1 MASTHAVVVAAGS
14 GERFGGD
21 TPKQLALLA
30 GTPIVVW
37 AVRPFLDAG
46 CASVVVVTR
55 DDLLVEVGSLFA
67 GEARVKVVPGGATRA
82 SSTHNGLAA
91 LAAEDDDVV
100 LVHDAARPLIDT
112 ATIAA
117 CRDAVLAHGAATVA
131 LAVGDTILVTAGG
144 TVTAV
149 PDRASYRRAQT
160 PQGFRYAGLV
170 AAHEAAHDDDG
181 AAITDEC
188 GVVLRHRP
196 DVAIAI
202 VPGSERLMKITTR
215 KDLEIAERLLADS
228 PPL

>member
-46 CASVVVVTR
+46 CESVVVVTR
-55 DDLLVEVGSLFA
+55 DDLVVDVGSLFA
-67 GEARVKVVPGGATRA
+67 AEARVKVVPGGTTRA
-82 SSTHNGLAA
+82 SSTRKGLAA

-117 CRDAVLAHGAATVA
+117 CRDAALAHGAATVA
-131 LAVGDTILVTAGG
+131 LAVGDTILVTVGD

-160 PQGFRYAGLV
+160 PQGFRYGDLV
-170 AAHEAAHDDDG
+170 AAHSAVVDAT
-181 AAITDEC
+181 ATVTDEC
-188 GVVLRHRP
+188 GVMLRHRP
-196 DVAIAI
+196 DVTIAI
-202 VPGSERLMKITTR
+202 VPGSDRLMKITTR
-215 KDLEIAERLLADS
+215 ADLETAERLLADS